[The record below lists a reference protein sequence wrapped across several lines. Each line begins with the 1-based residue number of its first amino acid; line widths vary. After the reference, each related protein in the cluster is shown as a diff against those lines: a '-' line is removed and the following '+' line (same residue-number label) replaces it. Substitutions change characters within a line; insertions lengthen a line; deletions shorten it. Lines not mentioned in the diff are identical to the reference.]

1 MLETVLGI
9 ASSAGLGSIVGV
21 VGGWLTKR
29 ENRKA
34 DAQRQ
39 AHDLALANIDLQQD
53 RMSQDHALAL
63 ADKGMESSQLE
74 GQIAVDIAKAE
85 GAVSIDKIEAEAFAS
100 SVAIQTKMTGIL
112 FVDGIRYLMR
122 PVITVYLL
130 IATTYFMYSTHD
142 TVDGLASIPVDDLYT
157 LYANMINQLLFLT
170 ITSVSWWFMSRGT
183 PSVSNGK

>member
-53 RMSQDHALAL
+53 RMAQDHALAL

-74 GQIAVDIAKAE
+74 GQIAIDVASAE
-85 GAVSIDKIEAEAFAS
+85 GSIAIDKIEAEAFAS
-100 SVAIQTKMTGIL
+100 SVAIQTKMTGIC
-112 FVDGIRYLMR
+112 RWY
-122 PVITVYLL
+122 
-130 IATTYFMYSTHD
+130 
-142 TVDGLASIPVDDLYT
+142 SIPHATCHNNIPAHSNYILHVF
-157 LYANMINQLLFLT
+157 N
-170 ITSVSWWFMSRGT
+170 SRNSGWT
-183 PSVSNGK
+183 NIHTCF